1 MNLFTTVD
9 PRPIHFMGIA
19 GAGMSGLGPL
29 AKAQGVAITGC
40 DNDPTGAADLAAMGV
55 EIWRGHDPGH
65 VAGARA
71 LVVTAAV
78 PGDHPELTRARA
90 LRVPVVRRADALR
103 PAGAGGKGGAAAG
116 RAGHDAPPVGVTGT

>member
-19 GAGMSGLGPL
+19 GAGMSGLALL
-29 AKAQGVAITGC
+29 AKEQGVTITGC
-40 DNDPTGAADLAAMGV
+40 DNDPAGAADLAAIGV

-71 LVVTAAV
+71 VVVSAAV
-78 PGDHPELTRARA
+78 PGGHPERKRARG
-90 LRVPVVRRADALR
+90 LRVRGV
-103 PAGAGGKGGAAAG
+103 G
-116 RAGHDAPPVGVTGT
+116 RC